1 MSLIGNCDTP
11 DFMFPMTADVFYP
24 MVEQNAYGGVSKTWV
39 LDKTVVGNFSPA
51 GSSTREEVVPN
62 VNIIQNT
69 LMICRVK
76 ADLRVSK
83 NSTGT
88 SLTNIIITNIKDSSG
103 NEIYLETAGP
113 RAGKSTVFEIAT
125 QEAQI
130 DPFGG
135 GVQYYKVVLRRSDNQ
150 GTDV

>member
-1 MSLIGNCDTP
+1 MSLIGNCNTP
-11 DFMFPMTADVFYP
+11 DFIFPMTAEVFYP

-39 LDKTVVGNFSPA
+39 LDKSIIGNFSPA

-62 VNIIQNT
+62 VNITQNT
-69 LMICRVK
+69 LLICRVK
-76 ADLRVSK
+76 SDLRVSSSK
-83 NSTGT
+83 NPT
-88 SLTNIIITNIKDSSG
+88 SITNIIVTNIKDSLG

-113 RAGKSTVFEIAT
+113 RAGKSTIFEIAT

-135 GVQYYKVVLRRSDNQ
+135 GVQYYKLVLRRSDNQ
-150 GTDV
+150 GADA